1 MYYKEKMLEKLG
13 RDVRLISWKIKK
25 IHKTDV
31 LKIDVEDVDIIDFST
46 EIWTPEIGKPNEECR

>member
-1 MYYKEKMLEKLG
+1 MLEKLG
-13 RDVRLISWKIKK
+13 RDIRLISWKIIK